1 MKRGKFGL
9 VLLIIIV
16 FMVMV
21 GGIIWVGSSLTK
33 NTANRP
39 AANVQEKQVKVLD
52 QPKADTVL
60 SLTARGPITAQEE
73 RYFVS
78 MTITQT
84 SRKLYV
90 YQGYANKVVGKIEL
104 DNQPQAF
111 ADLLLALKNNGFADT
126 VKTNAD
132 KNAAICANGQLIEF
146 NLKDGQKDVVK
157 SWVTSCGVGT
167 FAGNSQ
173 PVIDLIQRQ
182 FPGGKKL
189 ISKTAQNIVDPN
201 AAPQNGLN
209 FKF

>member
-9 VLLIIIV
+9 VLLIIVV

-33 NTANRP
+33 TPASSP
-39 AANVQEKQVKVLD
+39 AANVQEKHVKVLD

-60 SLTARGPITAQEE
+60 TLTARGPITAQEE
-73 RYFVS
+73 RYFIS

-90 YQGYANKVVGKIEL
+90 YQGYANKVLGKIEL

-126 VKTNAD
+126 VKTNVE

-157 SWVTSCGVGT
+157 SWITSCGTGT
-167 FAGNSQ
+167 FAGSSQ
-173 PVIDLIQRQ
+173 PSIDLIQRQ

-189 ISKTAQNIVDPN
+189 IDKTAQSIVNPSTT
-201 AAPQNGLN
+201 QGGLN